1 MKNWTKIILSFVVI
15 IVYATMVSS
24 SAKKKMVTVAKP
36 LAFKVPSYEY
46 APPSQTS
53 VGSNDLK
60 ILLVEPRFN
69 DKFKYA
75 DYRTFYDFSKF
86 MAGDLNESLTAKGY
100 TIRGPFE
107 NYEGA
112 LYTDKVE
119 SDLLLNVQ
127 IDFDLNDQ
135 NIVWSGSQIQVSG
148 KKKTAVFNT
157 LYKINGFFVL
167 SGKLNLSLSE
177 PITKEKIWVKS
188 IPLKQRKINIV
199 STGTYKILRDY
210 SAAFETEPSFSN
222 PFVPTMQDYYKEILD
237 IAWTNLDPNELASLK
252 KYTKEI
258 REKKKY

>member
-1 MKNWTKIILSFVVI
+1 MKNWIKISLSFVVI

-24 SAKKKMVTVAKP
+24 SAKKKYVAKSAP
-36 LAFKVPSYEY
+36 ITFKVPNYEY

-53 VGSNDLK
+53 AGSNDLK
-60 ILLVEPRFN
+60 ILLVEPKFN

-75 DYRTFYDFSKF
+75 DYRTFNDFSKF
-86 MAGDLNESLTAKGY
+86 MAGDINESLTAKGY
-100 TIRGPFE
+100 TVRGPFE
-107 NYEGA
+107 NYEAA

-119 SDLLLNVQ
+119 TDLLLNVQ

-135 NIVWSGSQIQVSG
+135 NVIWSGTEIKVSG
-148 KKKTAVFNT
+148 KKKTAVYNT

-177 PITKEKIWVKS
+177 PITKEKIWVKN
-188 IPLKQRKINIV
+188 IPLKQRKINIISSGV
-199 STGTYKILRDY
+199 YKNLRDY
-210 SAAFETEPSFSN
+210 TAAFESEPSFSN
-222 PFVPTMQDYYKEILD
+222 PFVTTMKDYYKEILD

>member
-1 MKNWTKIILSFVVI
+1 MKNWIKILLSFVVI

-24 SAKKKMVTVAKP
+24 SAKKKYVAKP
-36 LAFKVPSYEY
+36 APITFKVPNYEY

-53 VGSNDLK
+53 AGSNDLK

-75 DYRTFYDFSKF
+75 DYRTFNDFSKF
-86 MAGDLNESLTAKGY
+86 MAGDINESLTAKGY
-100 TIRGPFE
+100 TVRGPFE
-107 NYEGA
+107 NYEEA

-119 SDLLLNVQ
+119 TDLLLNVQ

-135 NIVWSGSQIQVSG
+135 NVIWSGSEIKVSG

-157 LYKINGFFVL
+157 FYKMNGFFVL

-177 PITKEKIWVKS
+177 PITKEKIWVKN
-188 IPLKQRKINIV
+188 IPLKQRKINIISSAV
-199 STGTYKILRDY
+199 YKNLRDY
-210 SAAFETEPSFSN
+210 TAAFETEPSFSN
-222 PFVPTMQDYYKEILD
+222 PFVTTMKDYYKEILD
-237 IAWTNLDPNELASLK
+237 IAWANLDPNELASLK